1 MNEKIK
7 EYIKNNDEN
16 QFLID
21 LKNIEKIKSKKINLS
36 KADPQQ
42 IIIKAYFLQKGIPLE
57 IPKELKFKQVDN

>member
-1 MNEKIK
+1 MT
-7 EYIKNNDEN
+7 
-16 QFLID
+16 
-21 LKNIEKIKSKKINLS
+21 KINLS